1 MLIDCNSCIMRD
13 IACDDCVVSMLL
25 GPEPTSL
32 ESHRDA
38 LSVLADAGIVAP
50 LRLIKGEGN
59 NKGKGNSIA
68 VACQ

>member
-1 MLIDCNSCIMRD
+1 MRD

-25 GPEPTSL
+25 GPELTSL

-59 NKGKGNSIA
+59 NKGKGNSKA

>member
-1 MLIDCNSCIMRD
+1 MRD

-32 ESHRDA
+32 ENHRDA

-50 LRLIKGEGN
+50 LRLIKGEGSGES
-59 NKGKGNSIA
+59 KGSGKA

>member
-1 MLIDCNSCIMRD
+1 MRD

-32 ESHRDA
+32 ENHRDA

-50 LRLIKGEGN
+50 LRLIKGKGINEGNDEGN
-59 NKGKGNSIA
+59 NEGKGNRKA

>member
-1 MLIDCNSCIMRD
+1 MRD

-32 ESHRDA
+32 ENHRDA
-38 LSVLADAGIVAP
+38 LNVLADAGIVAP
-50 LRLIKGEGN
+50 LRLIKGNGN
-59 NKGKGNSIA
+59 DKGKDESSDKGKGNRKA

>member
-1 MLIDCNSCIMRD
+1 MRD

-32 ESHRDA
+32 ENHRDA

-50 LRLIKGEGN
+50 LRLIKG
-59 NKGKGNSIA
+59 KGNDESKGNRKA